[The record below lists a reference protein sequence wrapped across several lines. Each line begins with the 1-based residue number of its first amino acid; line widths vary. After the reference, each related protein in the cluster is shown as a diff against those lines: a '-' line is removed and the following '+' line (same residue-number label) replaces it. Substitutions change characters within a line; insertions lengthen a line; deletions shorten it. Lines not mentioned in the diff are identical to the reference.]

1 MRIALT
7 ALLLVALSAPAGA
20 QAHSHRD
27 RSTDEVWRPSIGLP
41 LPQIGLPLP
50 QIGLPLPPIGLP
62 PHRIERPERSERSE
76 RFERPERSERSVPRR
91 SPGAATVFFPSYGW
105 PYPYLPGAQDPLSS
119 SLTPTYPV
127 HPPRATGRLRVDLQ
141 SGIDPQIYIDGY
153 YVGLLSDASGGELT
167 LDAGTH
173 ALELREEG
181 YEPVYADIVVPQ
193 DAFVTYRAELKWI
206 APTSLPVAEAPRAP
220 SPPPAPTTIYVIPGC
235 YVGNVPPRDALLPSG
250 CNPAD
255 AVEFLPAR

>member
-50 QIGLPLPPIGLP
+50 QIGLPLPPIALP
-62 PHRIERPERSERSE
+62 PPRIERPERSERSE

-105 PYPYLPGAQDPLSS
+105 PSPYLPGEQDPLSS

-153 YVGLLSDASGGELT
+153 YVGLL
-167 LDAGTH
+167 
-173 ALELREEG
+173 
-181 YEPVYADIVVPQ
+181 
-193 DAFVTYRAELKWI
+193 
-206 APTSLPVAEAPRAP
+206 
-220 SPPPAPTTIYVIPGC
+220 
-235 YVGNVPPRDALLPSG
+235 
-250 CNPAD
+250 
-255 AVEFLPAR
+255 

>member
-50 QIGLPLPPIGLP
+50 QIGLPLPPIGFP
-62 PHRIERPERSERSE
+62 PHRKKRPERTE
-76 RFERPERSERSVPRR
+76 RFVPRR

-105 PYPYLPGAQDPLSS
+105 PYPYLPGEQDPLSS

-153 YVGLLSDASGGELT
+153 YVGLLSDASGGEL
-167 LDAGTH
+167 
-173 ALELREEG
+173 
-181 YEPVYADIVVPQ
+181 I
-193 DAFVTYRAELKWI
+193 
-206 APTSLPVAEAPRAP
+206 
-220 SPPPAPTTIYVIPGC
+220 
-235 YVGNVPPRDALLPSG
+235 
-250 CNPAD
+250 
-255 AVEFLPAR
+255 